1 MGIRN
6 FIKNLLKPYLANY
19 FPKMNYFVSGDP
31 AGVQRSQADER
42 TCFDELIAAG
52 FEAYPAE
59 TNIFSARREAV
70 AGYLSGLADGEPAF
84 LIDGTMCRELIRGF
98 NGKYKYRRMI
108 IPGEARYTEK
118 PDKNFVSHVSESLQY
133 ASLAA
138 QSGIYT
144 MVTEQANENFSIA
157 LDQVISA
164 RSAVAI

>member
-1 MGIRN
+1 M
-6 FIKNLLKPYLANY
+6 KC
-19 FPKMNYFVSGDP
+19 FVCGDP

-84 LIDGTMCRELIRGF
+84 LIDGRMCKEMIRGF

-118 PDKNFVSHVSESLQY
+118 PDKNFVSHVMESLQY

-138 QSGIYT
+138 QSGIHT
-144 MVTEQANENFSIA
+144 MVMSQNDNDFIRV
-157 LDQVISA
+157 LDQTIAA